1 MHVRTIL
8 MGRKTVFL
16 LIIAVTLTLLVCGPA
31 RSARLSRTGDE
42 PSQGENYIMD
52 FRDVDIRVVARFIGE
67 ITGQN
72 FIFDKNV
79 RDKVTVYSPT
89 QVSAD
94 EAFRLFETVLK
105 VHNLTTIPSNDV
117 TKIVPSQKA
126 RTMDIETRAEPPTG
140 LKARQ
145 DRIVTQLIRLKYAN
159 PTEMRTLL
167 NPLVDKQ
174 SGSVMAYDSGNTL
187 ILTDYASNIDR
198 LMTIIAQV
206 DVSDEGTS
214 LTVIP
219 LKYAS
224 ARDLARELTEVL
236 QVAPIKGRPPQR
248 QVRQGM
254 DYKVVADERTN
265 TLIVMARPGETRII
279 RDMAR
284 RLDTPQRRGHNRVH
298 VYFLEN
304 AVAEELAEVL
314 NELAGQ
320 TANTTNQQ
328 EGTSRAPTPVLL
340 QEPVFITAEPS
351 TNALI
356 IRAEQQDY
364 IVLQDIIHKLDIQR
378 AQVLVEGII
387 MEMTL
392 NKASALGAEWRLL
405 DSSLNSTDRTALGGT
420 NLPAGSST
428 GIINQLATQP
438 FAGPA
443 GLVLGAAEGTLTFGG
458 KTFLNIGLLV
468 QALQQD
474 TDVNILSTPHLL
486 TMDNQEARIVVGEE
500 RPFLQSSLS
509 TATGATSPSVTNT
522 YEFKDLGL
530 TLVITPHIT
539 QGEYIKLSIFQQL
552 KSFVGEAE
560 TGAVTST
567 KREAET
573 TVLVRNGETVVI
585 GGLISDTRRE
595 NKAQVPCLGD
605 IPLLGWAFK
614 RRTQSGDKQN
624 LMILIKPT
632 IIRSAKELREET
644 DRKKKEMEESTKP
657 PPKGEEYPPEGL
669 DMLKD

>member
-1 MHVRTIL
+1 
-8 MGRKTVFL
+8 MGRKTAFL
-16 LIIAVTLTLLVCGPA
+16 LIAALALTMLMHESA
-31 RSARLSRTGDE
+31 WSARLSRAGSETPQPG
-42 PSQGENYIMD
+42 QGESYTMD

-67 ITGQN
+67 ITGKN

-79 RDKVTVYSPT
+79 REKVTVFSPT
-89 QVSAD
+89 QVTAA
-94 EAFRLFETVLK
+94 EAYRLFETVLK
-105 VHNLTTIPSNDV
+105 VHDLTTVPSNGV
-117 TKIVPSQKA
+117 INIVPSIKA

-140 LKARQ
+140 EKARQ

-167 NPLVDKQ
+167 APLLDKQ
-174 SGSVMAYDSGNTL
+174 SGSIMAYDSGNTL

-198 LMTIIAQV
+198 LMTIIEQV
-206 DVSDEGTS
+206 DVADEGTS

-219 LKYAS
+219 LQYAS
-224 ARDLARELTEVL
+224 AKELARELTEVL
-236 QVAPIKGRPPQR
+236 QAAPIKGRPPQP
-248 QVRQGM
+248 VRQGM

-265 TLIVMARPGETRII
+265 TLIVMARPGESRII

-284 RLDTPQRRGHNRVH
+284 RLDTPQRRGNNRVH

-320 TANTTNQQ
+320 TANVNHQQ
-328 EGTSRAPTPVLL
+328 EAMANRAPTPVLL
-340 QEPVFITAEPS
+340 QEPVFITAEPA

-364 IVLQDIIHKLDIQR
+364 IVLEEIIRKLDIQR
-378 AQVLVEGII
+378 SQVLVEGII

-392 NKASALGAEWRLL
+392 NKANALGAEWRLL
-405 DSSLNSTDRTALGGT
+405 DSALSSTDRTALGGT
-420 NLPAGSST
+420 NLPVGSKT
-428 GIINQLATQP
+428 GLIDQLATQP
-438 FAGPA
+438 FAGPS

-458 KTFLNIGLLV
+458 TTFLNIGLLV

-486 TMDNQEARIVVGEE
+486 TMDNQEARIIVGEE

-509 TATGATSPSVTNT
+509 AATGATTPSVTNT

-530 TLVITPHIT
+530 SLTITPHIT
-539 QGEYIKLSIFQQL
+539 KGEYIKLKIFQQL

-573 TVLVRNGETVVI
+573 TVLVKNGETVVI

-632 IIRSAKELREET
+632 IIRTAKELRDET
-644 DRKKKEMEESTKP
+644 DRKKKELDESVKP
-657 PPKGEEYPPEGL
+657 PPKGEEYPPRGL